1 MEGKGFDELNVLDMS
16 QKLLSDYGLE
26 EPCARIITLRFCQ
39 FIGKC
44 SNNDTINV
52 FEVSVSK
59 TFNYPVNKVFGK
71 ATNWF
76 ETENRTELQQVVNQK
91 RLNCKWLSD
100 NSVVNV
106 KFQQKGNSKTKMI
119 VQHDKLESE
128 TDAEIM
134 RDFWKRS
141 IPHMIETLYLPIRA
155 CCWIF
160 FVFPE

>member
-59 TFNYPVNKVFGK
+59 TFNYPINKVFGK

-106 KFQQKGNSKTKMI
+106 KFQQKGNSKTK
-119 VQHDKLESE
+119 
-128 TDAEIM
+128 
-134 RDFWKRS
+134 
-141 IPHMIETLYLPIRA
+141 
-155 CCWIF
+155 
-160 FVFPE
+160 